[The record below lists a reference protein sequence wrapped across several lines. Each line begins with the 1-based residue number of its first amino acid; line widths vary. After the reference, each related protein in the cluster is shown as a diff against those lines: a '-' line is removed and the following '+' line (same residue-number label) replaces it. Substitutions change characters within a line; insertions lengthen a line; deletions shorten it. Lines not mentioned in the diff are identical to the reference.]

1 MGNESWSRVSWE
13 EGGGG
18 KFNWLLHP
26 QCALP
31 ISSTES
37 FSEEFWVGGI
47 RNKFI
52 FYLMMLYNYTL
63 H

>member
-52 FYLMMLYNYTL
+52 FYLMM
-63 H
+63 